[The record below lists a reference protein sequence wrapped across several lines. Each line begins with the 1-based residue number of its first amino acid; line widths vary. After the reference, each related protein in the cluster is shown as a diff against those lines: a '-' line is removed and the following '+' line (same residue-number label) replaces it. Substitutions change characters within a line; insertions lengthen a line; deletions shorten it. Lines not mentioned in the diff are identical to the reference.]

1 MEQAQ
6 SKLSDDLN
14 HPNRCWGSQ
23 QVVVYQSISLPVYLS
38 TCVSEPLYLS
48 PKRGSRILQ
57 SLMSGSYVRTI
68 VEKADGLANHC
79 GSTGIVT

>member
-23 QVVVYQSISLPVYLS
+23 QVVVYQSASLPVLYDWWLRLPNLAKFRYI
-38 TCVSEPLYLS
+38 THRESEITLLNPMPHL
-48 PKRGSRILQ
+48 I
-57 SLMSGSYVRTI
+57 MSCNA
-68 VEKADGLANHC
+68 EP
-79 GSTGIVT
+79 